1 MHKQWNDAAAAA
13 CASEL
18 ALRAYTSRLIGSDP
32 ALVLHGGG
40 NTSVKL
46 TGETGQPVLYVKGSG
61 ADLSQV
67 VEENFTPLALAP
79 LHALLEQE
87 TLPAHDIAA
96 AVAPFIL
103 RAGAPKPSIETLMH
117 AALPWRYVEHTH
129 STAVLSLCNTPD
141 GEAHVRAAFGG
152 QVVIVPYQHS
162 GFDLARACAWS
173 YTEQYRPGMLGMV
186 LMHHGAC
193 AWGEDAKA
201 SYEAMLSL
209 AARAEAYL
217 RERGAWELYEE
228 GGPETVDAER
238 ARVIARL
245 RRDASLAAGRP
256 LIATLRDDAFLRGY
270 ARRADLPYI
279 TVHGP
284 ATPGHTIFTKRY
296 PLLGRDVAAYAARY
310 REELDQALDGM
321 RDAPADAAASEAPG
335 EAPGE
340 ALREATAR
348 ARGIDAAPRV
358 ILDAEL
364 GMLAFGVNK
373 HFADA
378 SASVYAS
385 DAKVIARAEKLQHYA
400 TIGQD
405 MMLKAEIEY
414 AGFEAKVAQR
424 EPNAGRVVLV
434 GDAVGERARI
444 EELLAQGWAVAAID
458 ANPIVATFS
467 NAPCFL
473 GLRADF
479 EDATDRARVFD
490 TVVRAF
496 GGIDS
501 IAVPSSW
508 DRLFQPLLEYA
519 IP

>member
-18 ALRAYTSRLIGSDP
+18 ALRAYSSRLIGSDP

-61 ADLSQV
+61 ADLAQV

-79 LHALLEQE
+79 LHALLEHE

-96 AVAPFIL
+96 AVAPYVL
-103 RAGAPKPSIETLMH
+103 RSSAPRPSIETLMH

-141 GEAHVRAAFGG
+141 GRAHVQAAFGG
-152 QVVIVPYQHS
+152 QVVVVPYQHS

-173 YTEQYRPGMLGMV
+173 YTEQYQPGMSGMV

-193 AWGEDAKA
+193 AWGEDAKS
-201 SYEAMLSL
+201 SYEAMLGL

-228 GGPETVDAER
+228 GGPEIVDAGR
-238 ARVIARL
+238 ARVIAQL
-245 RRDASLAAGRP
+245 RRAASIEAGRP

-310 REELDQALDGM
+310 RGEL
-321 RDAPADAAASEAPG
+321 EAGLARMQG
-335 EAPGE
+335 EASDE
-340 ALREATAR
+340 ALHEAAR
-348 ARGIDAAPRV
+348 KARGIDGAPRV

-364 GMLAFGVNK
+364 GLLAFGVNK
-373 HFADA
+373 HYADA
-378 SASVYAS
+378 AASVYAS

-424 EPNAGRVVLV
+424 EPSAGRVALV
-434 GDAVGERARI
+434 GEAVRERARI

-458 ANPIVATFS
+458 ANPVVASFS
-467 NAPCFL
+467 TAPNYL

-508 DRLFQPLLEYA
+508 DRLFQPLLEFA

>member
-46 TGETGQPVLYVKGSG
+46 TGENGGGYDQAVLYVKGSG
-61 ADLSQV
+61 ADLAQV
-67 VEENFTPLALAP
+67 AEENFTPLALAP

-96 AVAPFIL
+96 AVAPYIL

-129 STAVLSLCNTPD
+129 STAVLALCNTPD

-152 QVVIVPYQHS
+152 QVVIVPYRHS

-173 YTEQYRPGMLGMV
+173 YTEQYRPGMAGMV

-193 AWGEDAKA
+193 AWGEDAKS
-201 SYEAMLSL
+201 SYDAMLGL

-217 RERGAWELYEE
+217 RERGAWELIED
-228 GGPETVDAER
+228 GGPEIVNVER

-245 RRDASLAAGRP
+245 RLEAAREAGRP
-256 LIATLRDDAFLRGY
+256 LIATLRDDAFLRGF

-296 PLLGRDVAAYAARY
+296 PQLGRDVAGFAARY
-310 REELDQALDGM
+310 RGELEETLRHLQA
-321 RDAPADAAASEAPG
+321 E
-335 EAPGE
+335 ETGE
-340 ALREATAR
+340 ALAQATR
-348 ARGIDAAPRV
+348 KARGIDGAPRV

-364 GMLAFGVNK
+364 GLLALGVNK

-378 SASVYAS
+378 AASVYAS

-414 AGFEAKVAQR
+414 AGFEARVAQR
-424 EPNAGRVVLV
+424 EPQAGRVALV
-434 GDAVGERARI
+434 GDAVRERARI
-444 EELLAQGWAVAAID
+444 EELLAQGWSVAAID
-458 ANPIVATFS
+458 TNPIVSSFS
-467 NAPCFL
+467 SAPGFL
-473 GLRADF
+473 GLRADI

-501 IAVPSSW
+501 IAASSPW
-508 DRLFQPLLEYA
+508 DRLFQPLLEFA